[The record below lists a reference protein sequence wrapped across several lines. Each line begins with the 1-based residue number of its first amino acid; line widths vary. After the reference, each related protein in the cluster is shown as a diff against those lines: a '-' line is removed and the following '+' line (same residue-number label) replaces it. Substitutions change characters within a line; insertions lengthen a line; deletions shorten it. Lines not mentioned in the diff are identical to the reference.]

1 MGKQL
6 SPSEALRKEYRRL
19 EESTDR
25 RVKSSTPKDLLVVY
39 AEQVERSFD
48 TSVVWGVESILGRCR
63 RVNEYVVD
71 QPELR
76 EQHSVLADTTET
88 IGSEVWML
96 WQNVKRFRKRIA
108 LLSCKVQRR
117 MREIRE
123 KKKKK
128 VKSIKRQE
136 AGKKK
141 AGPLRSWNRDV
152 DEARAALKTAGY
164 EGTLTLKKG
173 GVLYAKVQDIRQ
185 DRCDPVRIG

>member
-1 MGKQL
+1 MGKQV

-39 AEQVERSFD
+39 AEQVEKSFD

-76 EQHSVLADTTET
+76 EQYSVLANATET
-88 IGSEVWML
+88 IGSEVWTL
-96 WQNVKRFRKRIA
+96 WRNVKRFGKRIA
-108 LLSCKVQRR
+108 LLSVKVQRR

-141 AGPLRSWNRDV
+141 GGA
-152 DEARAALKTAGY
+152 TAFLEPRRG
-164 EGTLTLKKG
+164 
-173 GVLYAKVQDIRQ
+173 
-185 DRCDPVRIG
+185 